1 MNVYDKLSAIQ
12 TELKAPKNLT
22 NSFGGYK
29 YRNAEGILEAY
40 KRFETEYNV
49 ALVISDDVVMLGD
62 RFYIKATATLT
73 DIDTLE
79 EVSASAWAREPL
91 EKKGQDPSQITGAAS
106 SYARKYALNGLFLL
120 DDTKDPD
127 TDEYTAKKNGM
138 SAEEMKAQQ
147 DDAKKTEEVKSTPL
161 PADRIEILMGTLTKH
176 GINAKDVYKHYGI
189 TKKSSLTYEMERVII
204 SDLKELEKLYGSKG
218 ETA

>member
-1 MNVYDKLSAIQ
+1 MIYEKLSHIQ
-12 TELKAPKNLT
+12 QEMKAPKNLR
-22 NSFGGYK
+22 NSFGGYN
-29 YRNAEGILEAY
+29 YRNAEGILEAFKPY
-40 KRFETEYNV
+40 EGKYGV
-49 ALVISDDVVMLGD
+49 ALVLEDEIVEVGSRVYV
-62 RFYIKATATLT
+62 KANAT
-73 DIDTLE
+73 IVDTE
-79 EVSASAWAREPL
+79 KEGAITVSAFAREP
-91 EKKGQDPSQITGAAS
+91 ETKKGMDESQITGAAS

-147 DDAKKTEEVKSTPL
+147 EDAKKTEEVKSTPL
-161 PADRIEILMGTLTKH
+161 PANRIEVLMGTLTKH

>member
-1 MNVYDKLSAIQ
+1 MIYEKLSHIQ
-12 TELKAPKNLT
+12 QEMKAPKNLR
-22 NSFGGYK
+22 NSFGGYN
-29 YRNAEGILEAY
+29 YRNAEGILEAFKPY
-40 KRFETEYNV
+40 EGKYGV
-49 ALVISDDVVMLGD
+49 ALVLEDEIVEVGSRVYV
-62 RFYIKATATLT
+62 KANAT
-73 DIDTLE
+73 IVDTE
-79 EVSASAWAREPL
+79 KEGAITVSAFAREP
-91 EKKGQDPSQITGAAS
+91 ETKKGMDESQITGAAS

-147 DDAKKTEEVKSTPL
+147 EDAKKTEEVKSTPL
-161 PADRIEILMGTLTKH
+161 PANRIEILMGTLTKH

>member
-1 MNVYDKLSAIQ
+1 MILEKLGKIQ
-12 TELKAPKNLT
+12 QEMKAPKNLR
-22 NSFGGYK
+22 NSFGGYN
-29 YRNAEGILEAY
+29 YRNAEGILEAFKPY
-40 KRFETEYNV
+40 EGKYGV
-49 ALVISDDVVMLGD
+49 SLVVRDEIIAVESRVYVKAAATIYDIENGD
-62 RFYIKATATLT
+62 SI
-73 DIDTLE
+73 E
-79 EVSASAWAREPL
+79 ASAFAREP
-91 EKKGQDPSQITGAAS
+91 ETKKGMDESQITGAAS

-138 SAEEMKAQQ
+138 SAEEMKEQQ
-147 DDAKKTEEVKSTPL
+147 ADAKKTEEVKNTPL

-189 TKKSSLTYEMERVII
+189 TKKSSLTYEMERIII
-204 SDLKELEKLYGSKG
+204 SDMKELEKLYGSKS